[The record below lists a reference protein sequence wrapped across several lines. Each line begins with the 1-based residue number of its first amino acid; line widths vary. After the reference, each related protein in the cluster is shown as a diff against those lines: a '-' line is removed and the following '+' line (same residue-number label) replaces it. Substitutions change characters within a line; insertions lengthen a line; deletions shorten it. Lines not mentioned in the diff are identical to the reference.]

1 MADRGWD
8 SDSDDVD
15 VRMDPNEELGVNAIH
30 EFIRLIGFDVGDR
43 LHRLSVRVFR
53 SVPSNHLAP
62 VASAF
67 LALDPTVL
75 DPLPNDADLAH
86 MRQHLET
93 LKALSRKVSRWEKRV
108 DEVPDLQPAD
118 PSLQTLREVRA
129 GMQSDL
135 TRRYVRLSTIC
146 QRLDTTQ
153 RGHVF
158 EMSPHLR
165 DINVSTLIPCVDQL
179 DVLQMREHLEV
190 LKTLS
195 RHLRVC
201 EQRLDEINAAS
212 RQ

>member
-1 MADRGWD
+1 
-8 SDSDDVD
+8 
-15 VRMDPNEELGVNAIH
+15 MDPNEELGVNAIH

-108 DEVPDLQPAD
+108 DEVPDCTLPV
-118 PSLQTLREVRA
+118 PSLQTLAEVRA
-129 GMQSDL
+129 EMQSDL
-135 TRRYVRLSTIC
+135 TRRYVQLSALC
-146 QRLDTTQ
+146 DDLDTTQ

-158 EMSPHLR
+158 QSSPHLM

-195 RHLRVC
+195 RHLRLC

>member
-1 MADRGWD
+1 MVDRGWD
-8 SDSDDVD
+8 SDSDDIE
-15 VRMDPNEELGVNAIH
+15 VRTDPNEELGVEAIH
-30 EFIRLIGFDVGDR
+30 EFILVLGVDVRER

-53 SVPSNHLAP
+53 SAPSSHLAK
-62 VASAF
+62 VASAIF
-67 LALDPTVL
+67 GLDTTVL
-75 DPLPNDADLAH
+75 ELPHDADLAH

-108 DEVPDLQPAD
+108 DEVPDLQPPD
-118 PSLQTLREVRA
+118 PSLQTLCEVRA

-146 QRLDTTQ
+146 EGLDTTQ

-165 DINVSTLIPCVDQL
+165 DINVSTLIPSVDQL